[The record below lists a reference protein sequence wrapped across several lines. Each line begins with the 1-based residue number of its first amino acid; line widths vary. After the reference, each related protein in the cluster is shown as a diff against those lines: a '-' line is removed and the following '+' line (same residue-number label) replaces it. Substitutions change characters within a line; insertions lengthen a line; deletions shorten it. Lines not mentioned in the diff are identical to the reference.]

1 VKDLRTIEL
10 EIPAAGDRLALCGGP
25 YSNFGAVAAFLDR
38 TTQVDY
44 RFCLGDIGGFGP
56 LPNRTLDLLRQAD
69 VICVQGNYDQA
80 IGDGERDCG
89 CGYTDP
95 RDREFAQISYDYTY
109 AHTAPAHRQ
118 WLQTLPQ
125 LIRLRWRDRAFL
137 LCHGSP
143 DRVNEFV
150 WESDTADAWIANCLD
165 RFAVDGIFATH
176 TGLPW
181 VRPVGQGFWCNVG
194 VLGRPAHEGQ
204 PHVYFAELTW
214 PTGQRSRCPKSCPC
228 PTIPNPSSRPWPR
241 PGCQWNFSNR
251 CSRAFGRPARKFCP
265 PPNGQCDRGF
275 PLGNR
280 CQAGPFKMAECLAWP
295 TFRRDRGDYKPVF
308 SMFV

>member
-1 VKDLRTIEL
+1 MKDLRTIEL
-10 EIPAAGDRLALCGGP
+10 DIPAVCDRIALCGGP

-38 TTQVDY
+38 TAGVDY
-44 RFCLGDIGGFGP
+44 RFCLGDMGGFGP
-56 LPNRTLDLLRQAD
+56 FPNRTLELLRQAA

-80 IGDGERDCG
+80 IGDGDRDCG

-109 AHTAPAHRQ
+109 AHTAPTHRQ

-143 DRVNEFV
+143 DVVNEFV
-150 WESDTADAWIANCLD
+150 WESDTADSWIASWLD

-176 TGLPW
+176 TGIPW
-181 VRPVGQGFWCNVG
+181 VRQVAQGFWCNVG

-204 PHVYFAELTW
+204 PHVYFAELRW
-214 PTGQRSRCPKSCPC
+214 PRAAAIARPEIVPLSYDPQPVVAAMAREGLPTEFQQSLLTGIWTTCAEILPEAERRVRSRLPVPQRS
-228 PTIPNPSSRPWPR
+228 
-241 PGCQWNFSNR
+241 
-251 CSRAFGRPARKFCP
+251 
-265 PPNGQCDRGF
+265 
-275 PLGNR
+275 
-280 CQAGPFKMAECLAWP
+280 
-295 TFRRDRGDYKPVF
+295 
-308 SMFV
+308 

>member
-25 YSNFGAVAAFLDR
+25 YSNFGAVAAFLDH

-125 LIRLRWRDRAFL
+125 LIRLRWRDLTFL

-143 DRVNEFV
+143 DGVNEFV

-214 PTGQRSRCPKSCPC
+214 PPGAAIAMPKIVPLSYDPQPVVAAMAQAGLPVEFQQSLLTGIWTTCAEILPAAERPVRSRLPVRQPL
-228 PTIPNPSSRPWPR
+228 SSR
-241 PGCQWNFSNR
+241 
-251 CSRAFGRPARKFCP
+251 AI
-265 PPNGQCDRGF
+265 
-275 PLGNR
+275 
-280 CQAGPFKMAECLAWP
+280 
-295 TFRRDRGDYKPVF
+295 
-308 SMFV
+308 